1 MKITRNIPE
10 QLIIEQSTTGLLICI
25 SLFCA
30 TFIIIGLVIISTGSL
45 FGAIF
50 VGLGMILGVVFCMA
64 FARRVQLVLDRPRNR
79 VELRTRSFFG
89 YTATIWALDRLEH
102 AILEST
108 EIAETDKD
116 TKVSTTVELHRAVLI
131 FSEGEDT
138 PKQPATRSYTNG
150 PSAKQTAD
158 AINQWLEHARH
169 SSVDSTPS
177 QA

>member
-1 MKITRNIPE
+1 MKVTRNIPE
-10 QLIIEQSTTGLLICI
+10 QLIIEQSTTGLLIWI
-25 SLFCA
+25 TLFCA
-30 TFIIIGLVIISTGSL
+30 TFIIIGLVIISTGSM

-50 VGLGMILGVVFCMA
+50 VGVGILFGVIFCMA

-102 AILEST
+102 ATLEST
-108 EIAETDKD
+108 EITETDDDK
-116 TKVSTTVELHRAVLI
+116 KSSTVELHRAVMI
-131 FSEGEDT
+131 FAAGEGDLQ
-138 PKQPATRSYTNG
+138 QPVTRSYSNG
-150 PSAKQTAD
+150 PGAKQTAD

>member
-1 MKITRNIPE
+1 MKITCNIPE
-10 QLIIEQSTTGLLICI
+10 QLIIEQSTTGLVIGI

-30 TFIIIGLVIISTGSL
+30 TFIIVGLIIVSTGAM

-50 VGLGMILGVVFCMA
+50 VGVGMLFGVIFCMA

-89 YTATIWALDRLEH
+89 YTATIWALDRLER
-102 AILEST
+102 ATLEST
-108 EIAETDKD
+108 EITETDKD
-116 TKVSTTVELHRAVLI
+116 TKSSNTVELHRAMMI
-131 FSEGEDT
+131 FSNGEDT
-138 PKQPATRSYTNG
+138 PKQPVTRSYSNG